1 VLAAGPDA
9 TRSVP
14 LQVLRLDSNDLA
26 DLSGLIRMPRLAEF
40 YAAENARLT
49 TAAHDVAQSLPGLEF
64 LDLAGCG
71 IAGLYELEA
80 LAGLTALIELRLAG
94 NPVTEK
100 QGYAAWA
107 RGMTSLDVLDAVDVR
122 AERRRA
128 SRPAS
133 ADSEEEEV
141 GEEEDASGAVLDRG
155 GVAVGKARVHKELA
169 EVLSIEEFEG
179 VWHRIRDGL
188 TSVKE
193 GLLNSIFMRAAADT
207 RPEVPEMPE
216 RDAGHRPASML
227 PESRP
232 ASMRLGD
239 QPSPKKSPQKGAGGA
254 AGAAGAVGAGTY
266 ARADEAVARVLGRR
280 RAGSKGPSLR
290 EMMARKER
298 EREEDH
304 ARMAAYRDLAGADR
318 SVYVYRHLFDGA
330 PAMPAGAAEGA
341 SAQASASAGAKDAAE
356 HGVPV
361 AAASGEAS
369 GEGQGA
375 GAQGPPAARRATYL
389 DPGGEGRARAAVA
402 LSDEEDEGRPVPD
415 AMAWLQAQ
423 LAQRMAETREQL
435 RAEEEAD
442 EGGAPSAA
450 EPPASPLAFPLKE
463 QRDEERRVIRARD
476 EKARLAAL
484 AAAEAAEVQ
493 AERAVGAL
501 AQRLA
506 DDAAELAA
514 EAAAEEAA
522 ARAEAEA
529 ATAERAE
536 TLADARAGE
545 PPEAASLAESDAGS
559 GAGPE
564 AGFEAGPECGSEAGS
579 EAGSDALELD
589 LAGDAPSP
597 LAVRSSRSSCSP
609 RAAVAPERAASLSR
623 ASLESLPRA
632 GSSLSERAAHAG
644 ATPREAGR
652 RRPASAAP
660 ARRDTVGEEAEGA
673 LFYAASEGLP
683 NGTLAARSR
692 MRARLA
698 DAVSFSG
705 GGRVHAG
712 LAE

>member
-1 VLAAGPDA
+1 
-9 TRSVP
+9 
-14 LQVLRLDSNDLA
+14 
-26 DLSGLIRMPRLAEF
+26 
-40 YAAENARLT
+40 
-49 TAAHDVAQSLPGLEF
+49 
-64 LDLAGCG
+64 
-71 IAGLYELEA
+71 
-80 LAGLTALIELRLAG
+80 
-94 NPVTEK
+94 
-100 QGYAAWA
+100 
-107 RGMTSLDVLDAVDVR
+107 MTSLDALDAVDVR

-128 SRPAS
+128 SRPPS
-133 ADSEEEEV
+133 ADSEEAEV
-141 GEEEDASGAVLDRG
+141 REDEDASGAVLDRG

-169 EVLSIEEFEG
+169 EVLSIEDFEG

-193 GLLNSIFMRAAADT
+193 GLLNGIFMRAATDA
-207 RPEVPEMPE
+207 RPEALEAPEP
-216 RDAGHRPASML
+216 DASRRPASMR

-239 QPSPKKSPQKGAGGA
+239 QPSPKKSPHKGAGGA
-254 AGAAGAVGAGTY
+254 AGAAGAAGAGTY

-280 RAGSKGPSLR
+280 RAGLKGPSLR

-318 SVYVYRHLFDGA
+318 SVYVYRHMFDGE
-330 PAMPAGAAEGA
+330 PAMPAGAAGGA
-341 SAQASASAGAKDAAE
+341 SAHASASAGAEDAAE

-361 AAASGEAS
+361 AAARGEAS
-369 GEGQGA
+369 GEAQGPA
-375 GAQGPPAARRATYL
+375 AQGPPAARRATYL

-423 LAQRMAETREQL
+423 LVQRMAETREQL

-463 QRDEERRVIRARD
+463 QRDEERRAIRARD
-476 EKARLAAL
+476 EQARLAAL
-484 AAAEAAEVQ
+484 AAAEAVEAQ

-529 ATAERAE
+529 SRAERAE
-536 TLADARAGE
+536 TVADAPAGE

-559 GAGPE
+559 GAGPGAGLE
-564 AGFEAGPECGSEAGS
+564 AGSEYGSEAGS

-589 LAGDAPSP
+589 LAGDAPAPPAARSP
-597 LAVRSSRSSCSP
+597 CSP
-609 RAAVAPERAASLSR
+609 RAAVTPPAPPPLSP
-623 ASLESLPRA
+623 S
-632 GSSLSERAAHAG
+632 
-644 ATPREAGR
+644 
-652 RRPASAAP
+652 
-660 ARRDTVGEEAEGA
+660 
-673 LFYAASEGLP
+673 Y
-683 NGTLAARSR
+683 
-692 MRARLA
+692 
-698 DAVSFSG
+698 
-705 GGRVHAG
+705 
-712 LAE
+712 